1 VSDSESPPFG
11 PDTQT
16 PVDAST
22 ATLAVAAPMLDENLA
37 QASPL
42 SALVLGPSWQ
52 EQDGALR
59 DLWLQNKT
67 PQEISDVLNR
77 SVAAIMTRA
86 ARLGLPRR
94 SAPGRKPG
102 RRLGGQEQ
110 SAHARGAQ
118 PRTVSRLM
126 REGGEAAPQ
135 PSARICL
142 MCLRSFQ
149 SMGRH
154 NRICSSCKGSSAYES
169 ASSIADIH
177 LPV

>member
-1 VSDSESPPFG
+1 
-11 PDTQT
+11 
-16 PVDAST
+16 
-22 ATLAVAAPMLDENLA
+22 M
-37 QASPL
+37 
-42 SALVLGPSWQ
+42 GPSWQ
-52 EQDGALR
+52 EQDGTLR
-59 DLWLQNKT
+59 ELWMQNKT

-102 RRLGGQEQ
+102 RRLQGSEQ
-110 SAHARGAQ
+110 NTQTRQAP

-126 REGGEAAPQ
+126 RDGTEAAPQ
-135 PSARICL
+135 ASARICL

-154 NRICSSCKGSSAYES
+154 NRICPSCKNSSQYES
-169 ASSIADIH
+169 ASAIADIH
-177 LPV
+177 LPI